1 MNTNEEVNT
10 VDTIDYRDKYLRA
23 LADFDNMRRI
33 MEGKNRKAR
42 KDAIAKIISNIIS
55 PIYNDLFRGV
65 QIGVEG
71 CEFILRNL
79 KSLLIKNNILVKDD
93 LKGMEFDDNLMEA
106 VASVLSDD
114 NHNNIVL
121 DVVEPGFVDEETGKT
136 IVYAKVRVC
145 K

>member
-10 VDTIDYRDKYLRA
+10 VDTIDYKDKYIRA
-23 LADFDNMRRI
+23 LADFDNMKKF

-42 KDAIAKIISNIIS
+42 KDAIAEIISNIIS

-106 VASVLSDD
+106 VASVCSDD

>member
-106 VASVLSDD
+106 VASVCSDG

>member
-71 CEFILRNL
+71 CEFILRNM

-106 VASVLSDD
+106 VASVFSDD

>member
-10 VDTIDYRDKYLRA
+10 VDTIDYKDKYIRA
-23 LADFDNMRRI
+23 LADFDNMKKF

-42 KDAIAKIISNIIS
+42 KDAIAEIISNIIS

-106 VASVLSDD
+106 VASVFSDD

-136 IVYAKVRVC
+136 IVYAKVTVC